1 MTENLSE
8 RRLIA
13 VIEDEPPIRKF
24 LRASLGAEGYRVS
37 EADTVQ
43 SGLRMITQE
52 PPDLIVLDLGLP
64 DGDGKALIAE
74 IRQWSTV
81 PIIVVSA
88 HDQEREKI
96 AALDAGAD
104 DYLTKPF
111 GIGELLA
118 RLRVAIRHHNK
129 SSSGSETVSQIYH
142 HGPVRIELDSRRV
155 FLDNVEVRLTKK
167 EFDLLALLARNA
179 GRVMTHRNL
188 LKEIWGPHSTHENH
202 YLRVFVANL
211 RKKLETEPARPKL
224 IITEQG
230 VGYRLAESEDF
241 A

>member
-1 MTENLSE
+1 MTENLAE

-13 VIEDEPPIRKF
+13 VIEDEAPIRKF
-24 LRASLGAEGYRVS
+24 LRASLGAEGYRVA
-37 EADTVQ
+37 EADTVKA
-43 SGLRMITQE
+43 GLRMITQE

-111 GIGELLA
+111 GVGELLA

-129 SSSGSETVSQIYH
+129 GSSDAQSLSQTYC
-142 HGPVRIELDSRRV
+142 HGPVRVELDSRRL
-155 FLDNVEVRLTKK
+155 FRDDSEVRLTKK
-167 EFDLLALLARNA
+167 EFDLLVLLARNA

-188 LKEIWGPHSTHENH
+188 LKEVWGPHSTHESH

-211 RKKLETEPARPKL
+211 RKKLEADPARPRI

-230 VGYRLAESEDF
+230 VGYRLAEPEN
-241 A
+241 

>member
-1 MTENLSE
+1 MTDNPAE

-13 VIEDEPPIRKF
+13 VIEDEVPIRKF
-24 LRASLGAEGYRVS
+24 LRASLGAEGYRVA

-43 SGLRMITQE
+43 TGLRMITQE

-64 DGDGKALIAE
+64 DGDGKSLIAG

-88 HDQEREKI
+88 QDQEREKI

-111 GIGELLA
+111 GVGELLA
-118 RLRVAIRHHNK
+118 RLRVAIRHHNR
-129 SSSGSETVSQIYH
+129 SSAHAETLLQTYR
-142 HGPVRIELDSRRV
+142 HGPVRIELVSRRV
-155 FLDNVEVRLTKK
+155 FLDENEVRLTKK

-188 LKEIWGPHSTHENH
+188 LKEIWGPHSAHENH

-211 RKKLETEPARPKL
+211 RKKLEAEPARPRL

-230 VGYRLAESEDF
+230 VGYRLAESAD
-241 A
+241 

>member
-1 MTENLSE
+1 MTDNLADG
-8 RRLIA
+8 RLIA
-13 VIEDEPPIRKF
+13 VIEDEAPIRKF
-24 LRASLGAEGYRVS
+24 LRASLRAEGYRVA
-37 EADTVQ
+37 EADTIQ
-43 SGLRMITQE
+43 GGLRMITQE

-64 DGDGKALIAE
+64 DGDGKSLIVE
-74 IRQWSTV
+74 IREWSTV

-111 GIGELLA
+111 GVGELLA
-118 RLRVAIRHHNK
+118 RLRVAIRHHTK
-129 SSSGSETVSQIYH
+129 TSSSSETQSQIYR
-142 HGPVRIELDSRRV
+142 HGRLRVELDSRRV
-155 FLDNVEVRLTKK
+155 FLDDDEVRLTKK
-167 EFDLLALLARNA
+167 EFNLLALLARNA

-188 LKEIWGPHSTHENH
+188 LKEIWGPHSTHESH

-211 RKKLETEPARPKL
+211 RKKLEAEPARPRL

-230 VGYRLAESEDF
+230 VGYRLAESEE
-241 A
+241 

>member
-13 VIEDEPPIRKF
+13 VIEDEAPIRKF

-52 PPDLIVLDLGLP
+52 PPDLIVLDIGLP
-64 DGDGKALIAE
+64 DGDGKSLITE
-74 IRQWSTV
+74 IREWSAV

-111 GIGELLA
+111 GVGELLA

-129 SSSGSETVSQIYH
+129 GSNTAEPLSQTYC
-142 HGPVRIELDSRRV
+142 HGPVRVELDSRRV
-155 FLDNVEVRLTKK
+155 FRDDSEVRLTKK

-188 LKEIWGPHSTHENH
+188 LKEIWGPHSTHESH

-211 RKKLETEPARPKL
+211 RKKIEAEPARPRI

-230 VGYRLAESEDF
+230 VGYRLAESEE
-241 A
+241 

>member
-1 MTENLSE
+1 MTDSLAE

-13 VIEDEPPIRKF
+13 VIDDEAPIRKF
-24 LRASLGAEGYRVS
+24 LRASLGAEGYRVA

-64 DGDGKALIAE
+64 DGDGKSLIAE

-111 GIGELLA
+111 GVGELFA

-129 SSSGSETVSQIYH
+129 GSNSTEPLSQTYR
-142 HGPVRIELDSRRV
+142 HGPVQIELDSRRV
-155 FLDNVEVRLTKK
+155 FLDEDEVRLTKK

-188 LKEIWGPHSTHENH
+188 LKEIWGPHSAHESH

-211 RKKLETEPARPKL
+211 RKKLEAEPARPKML
-224 IITEQG
+224 ITEQG
-230 VGYRLAESEDF
+230 VGYRLAESEE
-241 A
+241 

>member
-1 MTENLSE
+1 MTDNLAE

-13 VIEDEPPIRKF
+13 VIEDEAPIRKF
-24 LRASLGAEGYRVS
+24 LRASLGAEGYRVA

-64 DGDGKALIAE
+64 DGDGRALIVE
-74 IRQWSTV
+74 IRGWSTV

-111 GIGELLA
+111 GVGELLA
-118 RLRVAIRHHNK
+118 RLRVAIRHHNNTTGLE
-129 SSSGSETVSQIYH
+129 SLSQTYR
-142 HGPVRIELDSRRV
+142 HGPVRIELGSRRV
-155 FLDNVEVRLTKK
+155 FLDQDDVRLTKK

-179 GRVMTHRNL
+179 GRVMTHRHL
-188 LKEIWGPHSTHENH
+188 LKEIWGPQSTHESH

-211 RKKLETEPARPKL
+211 RKKLEAEPARPKL

-230 VGYRLAESEDF
+230 VGYRLAESEV
-241 A
+241 